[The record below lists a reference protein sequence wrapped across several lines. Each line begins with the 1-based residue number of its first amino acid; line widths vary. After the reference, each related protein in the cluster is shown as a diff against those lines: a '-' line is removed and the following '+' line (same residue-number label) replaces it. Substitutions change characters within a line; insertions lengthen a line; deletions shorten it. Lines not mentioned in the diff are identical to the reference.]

1 MYELN
6 PSPKAISL
14 QPASPGLLLLPG
26 SKLRIP
32 SLQSCVVNLRKAT
45 SFRCRLRQAE
55 VAIHVKA
62 SKTVP
67 ALMVAF
73 ASRTTAVATR
83 R

>member
-32 SLQSCVVNLRKAT
+32 SLQCVVNLRKAT